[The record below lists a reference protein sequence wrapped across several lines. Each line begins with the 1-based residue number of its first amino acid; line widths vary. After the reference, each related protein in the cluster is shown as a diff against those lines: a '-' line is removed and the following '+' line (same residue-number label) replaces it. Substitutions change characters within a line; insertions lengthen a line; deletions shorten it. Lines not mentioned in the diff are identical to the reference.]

1 MLDLLA
7 WRRTVAELYAS
18 VRALPPNE
26 GHALWRA
33 GRDALFRAS
42 TQTPL
47 LPADPRL
54 EAGLPV
60 TPYDPAWRVVVPLD
74 AAPPERRLLEGGVAM
89 DRIGVLRTPWGPLDA
104 WWLADYAG
112 GLFVPVRDASSGR
125 TSYGG
130 GRYLLDTAKGADLG
144 SGPDGVVV
152 DLNFLYPPSCAYTPA
167 WACPLA
173 PAGNVLDVQ
182 VPVGEQLTG
191 GKTSPH

>member
-1 MLDLLA
+1 
-7 WRRTVAELYAS
+7 
-18 VRALPPNE
+18 
-26 GHALWRA
+26 
-33 GRDALFRAS
+33 
-42 TQTPL
+42 
-47 LPADPRL
+47 
-54 EAGLPV
+54 
-60 TPYDPAWRVVVPLD
+60 
-74 AAPPERRLLEGGVAM
+74 M

-104 WWLADYAG
+104 WWLADYSG

-152 DLNFLYPPSCAYTPA
+152 DLNFLYHPSCAYNPA

-191 GKTSPH
+191 GKTSPL